1 MEIRSLKLTEL
12 LRKYATLFGA
22 IAIFIIFSIIVDN
35 FLTVTNLLMLLRQM
49 SMLTIISFG
58 FTFVMAAGG
67 FDMSIGNLA
76 GLISVILALVLSN
89 TNNCILAFAV
99 SLGVGLLVGYIN
111 GILTAYIGF
120 PDFIATFAVG
130 SVVYGIKMLI
140 TKGNPIFLSN
150 PPDLFVFIGQ
160 GYIGPI
166 PFPVILMLL
175 FLLISD
181 FILNKTKLG
190 RRVYAIGGNLV
201 ASLYAG
207 IKVKKYKLITFLFSG
222 LSVAIASIIMTSRLG
237 SGQPLAGE
245 NFLLDVIAVVFLSTT
260 MFGEGEPTAKGAF
273 VGALIISMLNNGL
286 TMLNVQ
292 YYFQYITKGL
302 VVIAAIMVSVLLGQK
317 LRIKL

>member
-1 MEIRSLKLTEL
+1 MEIRSLTLTEL

-35 FLTVTNLLMLLRQM
+35 FFTLTNLLMLLRQM

-160 GYIGPI
+160 GFIGPI

-181 FILNKTKLG
+181 FILSKTKLG

-207 IKVKKYKLITFLFSG
+207 IKVKRYKLITFLFSG